1 MISVIV
7 PFYNSEKYL
16 RDCLLSILAQSL
28 GDIEIICVNDG
39 STDSSVEIVNE
50 LIDGDDRIKLFS
62 QQNRGRSSA
71 RNLGLEKASGDFVC
85 FVDADDLLPENS
97 LGLLYG
103 SITKHNSDASVG
115 SIAVEYDVHQEFK
128 ESDLAYYTVRKNG
141 VYAVTDE
148 VIDSFHCSS
157 CACLF
162 RRDIIEKYAL
172 RFPEGL
178 NYEDAYWH
186 WCYFSLCR
194 TVSFIH
200 RPVYKYIR
208 RPGSVM
214 SQTFEQKEQ
223 LSIQHLFIA
232 EKIYDFFNAH
242 SMVRGRERTILNLL
256 EQFFWLAVKYSQKNE
271 VSLVAYE
278 CGKLLKKM
286 NLPLDGFETL
296 LNLKNGNLHFLYA
309 TPDSKISHSELAAF
323 LRLKAT
329 INIVLPKGSFRRRL
343 IHRCARSTYKCLSKF
358 RRD

>member
-7 PFYNSEKYL
+7 PFYNSERYL
-16 RDCLLSILAQSL
+16 RDCLQSILSQSL
-28 GDIEIICVNDG
+28 RDIEIICVNDG
-39 STDSSVEIVNE
+39 STDSSVEIVHKLMQE
-50 LIDGDDRIKLFS
+50 DDRIKLFS

-71 RNLGLEKASGDFVC
+71 RNLGLEKAEGDFVC
-85 FVDADDLLPENS
+85 FVDADDLLPGNS
-97 LGLLYG
+97 LEILY
-103 SITKHNSDASVG
+103 SSTTKYSSDASVG
-115 SIAVEYDVHQEFK
+115 SIAVRYDVHHEFK

-148 VIDSFHCSS
+148 IIDSFHCSS

-162 RRDIIEKYAL
+162 RKEIIEKYAL

-186 WCYFSLCR
+186 WCYFSVCN
-194 TVSFIH
+194 TVSFVK

-208 RPGSVM
+208 RPGSLM
-214 SQTFEQKEQ
+214 SQTFEHGEQ
-223 LSIQHLFIA
+223 LPIQHLFIA

-242 SMVRGRERTILNLL
+242 NLVKGRERTLL
-256 EQFFWLAVKYSQKNE
+256 HLVEQFFWFSVKYSPKHE
-271 VSLVAYE
+271 ISLVAYE
-278 CGKLLKKM
+278 CGQLLKKM
-286 NLPLDGFETL
+286 KLPLDGFETL
-296 LNLKNGNLHFLYA
+296 KNIEEGDLHFLYA
-309 TPDSKISHSELAAF
+309 TPERKISNSELVAF

-358 RRD
+358 RRA

>member
-1 MISVIV
+1 MISVII
-7 PFYNSEKYL
+7 PIYNSEKYL
-16 RDCLLSILAQSL
+16 KDCLLSILSQSL
-28 GDIEIICVNDG
+28 GDMEIICVNDG
-39 STDSSVEIVNE
+39 STDSSVEIVNK
-50 LIDGDDRIKLFS
+50 LIEVDDRIKLFS

-71 RNLGLEKASGDFVC
+71 RNLGLEKAEGDLVC
-85 FVDADDLLPENS
+85 FVDADDLLPGNS
-97 LGLLYG
+97 LELLYR

-115 SIAVEYDVHQEFK
+115 SISVDYDVHHGFK
-128 ESDLAYYTVRKNG
+128 EPDSAYYTIRKNG
-141 VYAVTDE
+141 IFTVTDD

-162 RRDIIEKYAL
+162 RRDIIEKYTL

-194 TVSFIH
+194 TVSFVD

-232 EKIYDFFNAH
+232 EKIYDFFNVH
-242 SMVRGRERTILNLL
+242 NLVKGRERTLL
-256 EQFFWLAVKYSQKNE
+256 HLVEQFFWLSVKYSPKHE
-271 VSLVAYE
+271 ISLVAYE
-278 CGKLLKKM
+278 GARLLKKM

-309 TPDSKISHSELAAF
+309 MPDSKISHSELAAF
-323 LRLKAT
+323 LRLKAA
-329 INIVLPKGSFRRRL
+329 INIVLPKGSIRRRF
-343 IHRCARSTYKCLSKF
+343 IYRCARSTYKCLSKF
-358 RRD
+358 RRA